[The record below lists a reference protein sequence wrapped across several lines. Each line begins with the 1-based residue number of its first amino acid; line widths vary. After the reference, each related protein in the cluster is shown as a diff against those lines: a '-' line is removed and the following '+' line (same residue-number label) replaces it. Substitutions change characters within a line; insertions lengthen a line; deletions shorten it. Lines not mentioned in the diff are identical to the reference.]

1 MTNWVRIF
9 EALLPAPTEHL
20 RSLYD
25 YHGDLESA
33 REALHQI
40 REARLRRELPASGE
54 VRPGRRRRESAS

>member
-20 RSLYD
+20 RALCD

-33 REALHQI
+33 RDALRQI
-40 REARLRRELPASGE
+40 REARARELLPSGE
-54 VRPGRRRRESAS
+54 VRPGRRRPAGKS